1 MNPLIGMLATQL
13 GGPVMQ
19 QISQQIG
26 ADEGTTQSAV
36 GMALPMLLSAM
47 GNHAATPDGADAI
60 QQATQE
66 HDGSILD
73 NVMGFIGNAGAGG
86 IGSALLGQVMGGGT
100 HNAIADTISQNTG
113 MDNGTVIQLLMIL
126 TPLVMGAVSKT
137 SQEQGGLD
145 ANGIAQMLGAGSGG
159 GNDLL
164 GMATQTILA
173 PRGSANDAD
182 GDGNIVED
190 IGNVIGKIF

>member
-1 MNPLIGMLATQL
+1 MNPLISMLASQL
-13 GGPVMQ
+13 GGPVIQ

-26 ADEGTTQSAV
+26 ADSGTTQSAV

-60 QQATQE
+60 HQATQS

-73 NVMGFIGNAGAGG
+73 NVMGFVGNAGAASMGT
-86 IGSALLGQVMGGGT
+86 ALLSQVVGGGSQ
-100 HNAIADTISQNTG
+100 NAMADTIGQQTG
-113 MDNGTVIQLLMIL
+113 LDSVAANQLLGML
-126 TPLVMGAVSKT
+126 APLVMGAVGKS

-145 ANGIAQMLGAGSGG
+145 SNGIAQMLGNASG

-164 GMATQTILA
+164 GMAAKAI
-173 PRGSANDAD
+173 DAD

-190 IGNVIGKIF
+190 IGNIIGKMF